1 MDDGYISD
9 KFVSIF
15 GIVVVGFVP
24 VLVQHRLVVVVAV
37 VGPPLV
43 RWWSLQGCESSSK
56 SQSSR
61 WSLSFLLRV

>member
-24 VLVQHRLVVVVAV
+24 VLVQHRLVVVV

-43 RWWSLQGCESSSK
+43 RWWSLQECESSSE

>member
-15 GIVVVGFVP
+15 GIVVVGFVL

-43 RWWSLQGCESSSK
+43 RWWSLQEWESSSK
-56 SQSSR
+56 SFSSR